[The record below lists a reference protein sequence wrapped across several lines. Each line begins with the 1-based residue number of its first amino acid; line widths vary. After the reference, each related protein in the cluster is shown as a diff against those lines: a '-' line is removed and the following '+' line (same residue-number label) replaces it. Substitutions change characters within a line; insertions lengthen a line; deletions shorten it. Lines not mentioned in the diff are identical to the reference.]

1 MIKIARAGVIIGEYP
16 PSDIPA
22 LVRAKVILPTD
33 DYWTAGMAGW
43 SKVSSLASGSQSAI
57 QQPPA
62 LPPQGRAVNSQQP
75 AASRNILWIVMAG
88 AGCVVAAAF
97 FIYPMAGR
105 LTSPTEQQPKAQ
117 AATGGS
123 ASSLSS
129 SAVTT
134 PKGNTITQRNGDPI
148 SVTEKRTFSDLL
160 DKAQRGDADAQ
171 FKLGICYADGLG
183 VEVNAAEAVK
193 WYRKSAEQGNA
204 MAQLNIGICFREGN
218 GVPEDKAESEKW
230 FRMFQESRIKAYL
243 GFFEKAKAGDAHA
256 QAMLGFCYATG
267 FGVEEDKVEAKKWY
281 GKSADQ
287 GNADGQFY
295 LAMALKNDDGTPSAL
310 AILPSLKSAEQGN
323 AQAQLWLG
331 ISCSTGNII
340 AAKDV
345 DEAAAWFRKSAEQG
359 NAQAQFYL
367 AVAYLKGDGVEED
380 KTKAVSWL
388 RKSAEQG
395 EVKAM
400 AILAV
405 SYYNGE
411 GVEKDAVEAV
421 KWYRKVA
428 KSGDSSE
435 ETKMRAAA
443 QNHLGDCYVL
453 GRGVS
458 KDLIEAYAYYS
469 LSADANE
476 DSREGLVNMKKILSP
491 ESLAAGRKRVKELR
505 EEIKFTGRRMQ
516 HRKEQL
522 ETNAKLANKS
532 PSR

>member
-1 MIKIARAGVIIGEYP
+1 MIKVARAGVIIGEYP

-129 SAVTT
+129 SVVPT
-134 PKGNTITQRNGDPI
+134 PKGNTVTQRNGDPI

-183 VEVNAAEAVK
+183 VEVNAAEAFK

-204 MAQLNIGICFREGN
+204 MAQLNIGICYGEGK

-230 FRMFQESRIKAYL
+230 LRMCNESKIKAYL

-256 QAMLGFCYATG
+256 QAMLGFCYDTG
-267 FGVEEDKVEAKKWY
+267 LGVEEDKVEAKKWY

-295 LAMALKNDDGTPSAL
+295 HAMSIDPQGFMRWRM
-310 AILPSLKSAEQGN
+310 SLKSAEQGN
-323 AQAQLWLG
+323 AEAQLWTG
-331 ISCSTGNII
+331 ISYSTGKTFV
-340 AAKDV
+340 AKDV
-345 DEAAAWFRKSAEQG
+345 DEAATWFRKSAEQG

-405 SYYNGE
+405 SYLTGE

-428 KSGDSSE
+428 KSGDSEE

-505 EEIKFTGRRMQ
+505 EEIRFTGWRMQ
-516 HRKEQL
+516 QRKEQL
-522 ETNAKLANKS
+522 VINATLANKS